1 MPYVCSSGDVGF
13 EVGDDAPSICVLG
26 LEWLFSQRELV
37 VLCEGFPRRAS
48 IRFFWGDGWVVGLE
62 TGDYEPVEEA
72 IVERRASVVECEH
85 LALVQ
90 RVRDDDLRHFLV
102 FELRTYPY
110 RTSLVSKP
118 SFENSTK
125 CLERSGWKKT
135 LTWILQCD
143 MACRAEAACSA
154 VQELVANHA
163 AGVCG

>member
-13 EVGDDAPSICVLG
+13 EVGDDAPSICALG
-26 LEWLFSQRELV
+26 VERLFSQRGIV

-72 IVERRASVVECEH
+72 IVERGASVVECEH

-90 RVRDDDLRHFLV
+90 RVRNDDLRHFLV

-110 RTSLVSKP
+110 RTSLVPKP
-118 SFENSTK
+118 PFENSTK
-125 CLERSGWKKT
+125 CARPAPFICSFRQPSKPWWYSLPK
-135 LTWILQCD
+135 IL
-143 MACRAEAACSA
+143 SA
-154 VQELVANHA
+154 V
-163 AGVCG
+163 GGRRS